1 MFCSIKDSLL
11 FDISIMRKELKIFSK
26 ADDLRKVEKFVDEVS
41 VDLSLNDEIYGNLL
55 IATLEAANNAIV
67 HGNKGKEDKSVDIL
81 LTREKSKLI
90 LRVQDQGSG
99 FDYKNIPDPTAPE
112 NIEKINGRGV
122 FLMQKLSDQIEFFEN
137 GSIVQLTFTL
147 K

>member
-1 MFCSIKDSLL
+1 MLNSIQGYAMHY
-11 FDISIMRKELKIFSK
+11 MRKELRIKSK
-26 ADDLRKVEKFVDEVS
+26 YENLRSVERFVDEVS
-41 VDLSLNDEIYGNLL
+41 ADLSLTDEVYGNLL

-67 HGNKGKEDKSVDIL
+67 HGNKGLEEKEVDIL
-81 LTREKSKLI
+81 LTNDKSQIVLT
-90 LRVQDQGSG
+90 VQDQGTG

-122 FLMQKLSDQIEFFEN
+122 FLMQQLSDHIEFFEN
-137 GSIVQLTFTL
+137 GRIVQLTFTL

>member
-1 MFCSIKDSLL
+1 MLNSIPGYAMHY
-11 FDISIMRKELKIFSK
+11 MRKELRIKSK
-26 ADDLRKVEKFVDEVS
+26 YENLRSVEKFVDEVS
-41 VDLSLNDEIYGNLL
+41 ADLSLTDEVYGNLL

-67 HGNKGKEDKSVDIL
+67 HGNKGLEEKEVDIL
-81 LTREKSKLI
+81 LTNDKSQIVLT
-90 LRVQDQGSG
+90 VQDQGTG

-122 FLMQKLSDQIEFFEN
+122 FLMQQLSDHIEFFEN
-137 GSIVQLTFTL
+137 GRIVQLTFTL

>member
-1 MFCSIKDSLL
+1 MLNSIQGYAMHY
-11 FDISIMRKELKIFSK
+11 MRKELRIKSK
-26 ADDLRKVEKFVDEVS
+26 YENLRSVEKFVDEVS
-41 VDLSLNDEIYGNLL
+41 ADLSLTDEVYGNLL

-67 HGNKGKEDKSVDIL
+67 HGNKGLEEKEVDIL
-81 LTREKSKLI
+81 LTNDKSQIVLT
-90 LRVQDQGSG
+90 VQDQGTG

-122 FLMQKLSDQIEFFEN
+122 FLMQQLSDHIEFFEN
-137 GSIVQLTFTL
+137 GRIVQLTFTL